1 MSVTVRKQM
10 RTLER
15 ASRDR
20 NERSRTPRFFELF
33 PDRAYWTEAWRRV
46 KENHGRAG
54 VDGMSVEQFEARLDD
69 KLTRLWRDLEAMT
82 YHPWPLL
89 ELNVEESIYAGAA
102 GRPGGKG
109 ELLKRKQRFLRI
121 PTVRDRVAQAAL
133 LQIVGPW
140 IEEQLEACSF
150 GYRQGRGVRD
160 AVEEVRKWHVRGF
173 QHLVDADIDGFFDNV
188 DHGRVLDRFR
198 RAIEVP
204 LRVALLKRLNGEQTI
219 PGNRPVRPSPNPA
232 RQRRIEAGD
241 DDFEKTVGRIG
252 SELTGWIT
260 MWVQAEVWDGEK
272 ITWLKRGLPQGSVI
286 SPVLANLFLDELDE
300 ALLAQNLKLVRY
312 ADDFVILCK
321 TPRQAEQALRLTEQ
335 KLAQL
340 HLGLNRS
347 KTSIRKFDDSFKFL
361 GVFFWKDL
369 TMLPFEK
376 RIRERRVLSLP
387 PPLPAKLAKRYG
399 QGKLGT
405 DTFS

>member
-1 MSVTVRKQM
+1 M
-10 RTLER
+10 RTPENGCG
-15 ASRDR
+15 DR
-20 NERSRTPRFFELF
+20 NERSRAAGFCELF
-33 PDRAYWTEAWRRV
+33 PDRTRWTEAWCHV

-54 VDGMSVEQFEARLDD
+54 ADGVSIEQFEAQLDE
-69 KLTRLWRDLEAMT
+69 KLTRLCKELEAMT

-89 ELNVEESIYAGAA
+89 ELKVEESIFAGAP

-121 PTVRDRVAQAAL
+121 PTVGDRVAQGAV

-150 GYRQGRGVRD
+150 GYRHGRGVQD

-173 QHLVDADIDGFFDNV
+173 RHLVDADIDGFFDNV
-188 DHGRVLDRFR
+188 DHGRVLNKFR
-198 RAIEVP
+198 SAIEIP
-204 LRVALLKRLNGEQTI
+204 LRVALLKRLKDEPTI
-219 PGNRPVRPSPNPA
+219 PGNSRKRPSPDHT
-232 RQRRIEAGD
+232 RQRRIKDGGD
-241 DDFEKTVGRIG
+241 DLEKTIRRIV
-252 SELTGWIT
+252 SDLTGWTT
-260 MWVQAEVWDGEK
+260 MWVQAEVWDGKK

-286 SPVLANLFLDELDE
+286 SPFLANLFLDELDE
-300 ALLAQNLKLVRY
+300 ALLAQDLKLVRY

-321 TPRQAEQALRLTEQ
+321 TPQQAEQALRLTEQ

-340 HLGLNRS
+340 HLGLNPS
-347 KTSIRKFDDSFKFL
+347 KTLIRKFDDSFKFL

-387 PPLPAKLAKRYG
+387 PPLPRELAKQYR
-399 QGKLGT
+399 QGKG
-405 DTFS
+405 